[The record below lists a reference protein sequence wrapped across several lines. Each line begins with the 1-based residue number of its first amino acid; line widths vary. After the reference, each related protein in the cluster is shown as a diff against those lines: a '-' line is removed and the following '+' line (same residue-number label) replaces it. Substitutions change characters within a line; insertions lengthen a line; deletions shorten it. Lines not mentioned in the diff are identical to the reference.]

1 MTCSSCGSEVP
12 GGARFCPSCGHPVSS
27 RGDERRIVTVLFA
40 DLAGFTGFSES
51 MDPESV
57 KNLVDGCF
65 AALAADVTS
74 YGGRVDKVVGDA
86 IIALFGAPVAHEDDA
101 ERAVRAGLQMQ
112 QTIRSMSDGAAQRLE
127 LRVGINTGEVLVGAI
142 RAGGDYTAMG
152 DVVNVASRLQ
162 TMARP
167 GSVVVGETTYAGT
180 AAVVRYNDLGP
191 QLARGREEP
200 VPVWE
205 AVESLTPPGQR
216 PRRANAPLT
225 GRDEEVGLFR
235 STLAT
240 AFGRR
245 RPSLGVI
252 LGEAGVGKT
261 RLVEELSDWARAE
274 HGALVIEGRCV
285 PYGEANPWWPVAEA
299 VRQACGVDIGDP
311 SSTAEDKTLSVV
323 TDLLG
328 ADRDEEAAQIAS
340 GLLHLLGDEDA
351 LPDVDPQR
359 ARQEA
364 QRALHSLMAG
374 LARRQPL
381 VVVLSEVHWADQLV
395 LDLIGGQLDRLNGL
409 PVVLLLTAR
418 PELALQWSPPS
429 GRHNLVT
436 LRLDPLDRAA
446 ARRLAQLLIEDA
458 LPEGSDDGRSA
469 ALIEN
474 LTDRSGGNPFFL
486 EELVALIEDEATGTE
501 RPGVGGELPVTLRGI
516 VAARLDSLPVGER
529 SVLEDASVVG
539 RSGTIRSLVAMAR
552 SRGIETIDAALG
564 EVVARDLL
572 KVEATRWEF
581 RSDVVREVL
590 YEILTKSERSRRH
603 WNLASWV
610 SEVSSKAKREDEFL
624 EQVAHHF
631 AAAAALTNE
640 IGPVTGVP
648 ADAVTV
654 AVGALRRAAGWAL
667 GRELL
672 LSAVRM
678 LDRAVELIPPDATGL
693 LHPVLMDRAQARIQ
707 MRELAGARR
716 DLEVL
721 MEADAEAS
729 RATVMTLLGYLEQA
743 EGDLDKSAASLALAL
758 ELWRER
764 QDVEGEGYALRG
776 AGMTSFLSGDVVR
789 AEGQLMKALS
799 IARQLGRRRD
809 EAWALWTLSWVSFAA
824 GRLDE
829 AEDRLGESSTAF
841 RAAGDAGGDGWVKG
855 LLGYIRLTQGRRE
868 EAEALALGLVDDAG
882 DRGDRWA
889 HAMVVVLLGLL
900 RLWQGR
906 VQSAVEYGRDAHAT
920 FTAIGDNAGLL
931 RALGVLSRAL
941 AAFGQVGEARRYAE
955 DALLLSRESPKL
967 GMEPYIGQVLVTLV
981 ALHAGDWETAAA
993 ALDEIGTIAVANEVE
1008 LRVAR
1013 GLTLLQAGRPE
1024 DALAHLE
1031 VDAGPEARSGA
1042 EGPSLKGPTLG
1053 GAAPNLYATR
1063 AMTLAALGRAEPAL
1077 EAAARA
1083 VNWEPA
1089 GTYRDR
1095 VLAGLGR
1102 AFARAQLGQLHA
1114 AEEAL
1119 TDATAETGATEDR
1132 LTWAIVRLAA
1142 GRLRDAAGDPA
1153 GRGQTQAALT
1163 DLSDMEASYDGWD
1176 TVFRAAA
1183 TSVAPQDGAGA

>member
-12 GGARFCPSCGHPVSS
+12 GGARFCPSCGHPVSF
-27 RGDERRIVTVLFA
+27 RGDERRVVTVLFA

-65 AALAADVTS
+65 AALAGDVTS
-74 YGGRVDKVVGDA
+74 FGGRVDKVVGDA

-112 QTIRSMSDGAAQRLE
+112 QTIRSMSEGTAQRLE

-162 TMARP
+162 TMAQP

-180 AAVVRYNDLGP
+180 SSVVRYNDLGP

-216 PRRANAPLT
+216 PRRATAPLI
-225 GRDEEVGLFR
+225 GRDEEVGLLR
-235 STLAT
+235 STLAA

-261 RLVEELSDWARAE
+261 RLVDELSDWARAE
-274 HGALVIEGRCV
+274 HGALVLEGRCV

-311 SSTAEDKTLSVV
+311 SSTAEEKTLSMV

-328 ADRDEEAAQIAS
+328 AGRDEESIQIAS
-340 GLLHLLGDEDA
+340 GLMHLLGDEDA

-364 QRALHSLMAG
+364 QRALHSLMSG
-374 LARRQPL
+374 LAQRQPL

-418 PELALQWSPPS
+418 PELTLGWSPPS

-436 LRLDPLDRAA
+436 LRLDPLERAA

-458 LPEGSDDGRSA
+458 RPGGPTDARRSE
-469 ALIEN
+469 LIEN

-486 EELVALIEDEATGTE
+486 EELVALIEDEATGPE
-501 RPGVGGELPVTLRGI
+501 RRGVRGELPVTLRGI

-529 SVLEDASVVG
+529 SLLEDASVVG
-539 RSGTIRSLVAMAR
+539 RNGTTRSLVAMAR
-552 SRGIETIDAALG
+552 SRGIETIDGALT

-572 KVEATRWEF
+572 RVEATRWEF

-610 SEVSSKAKREDEFL
+610 SDVSSKAKREDEFL

-648 ADAVTV
+648 ADAVAV

-678 LDRAVELIPPDATGL
+678 LDRAVELITPEHADL

-721 MEADAEAS
+721 MEADAEDS
-729 RATVMTLLGYLEQA
+729 RPTVVTLLGYLEQA
-743 EGDLDKSAASLALAL
+743 EGELEKSAASLSLAL
-758 ELWRER
+758 ELWRGR
-764 QDVEGEGYALRG
+764 QDVQGEGYALRG

-789 AEGQLMKALS
+789 AEDQLMKALS

-829 AEDRLGESSTAF
+829 AEDRLGEASAGF

-906 VQSAVEYGRDAHAT
+906 VQSAVEYGRDAHST

-931 RALGVLSRAL
+931 RSLGVLCRAL
-941 AAFGQVGEARRYAE
+941 AAFGQVGEARRYAGE
-955 DALLLSRESPKL
+955 ALLLSRESPKL
-967 GMEPYIGQVLVTLV
+967 GMEPYVGQVLVTLV

-993 ALDEIGTIAVANEVE
+993 TLDEIGPIAVANEVE

-1031 VDAGPEARSGA
+1031 VEVGPEGVAV
-1042 EGPSLKGPTLG
+1042 EGPTIKGPALG

-1063 AMTLAALGRAEPAL
+1063 AMALAAAGRAEPAL

-1083 VNWEPA
+1083 VTWEPA

-1095 VLAGLGR
+1095 VLAAIGR
-1102 AFARAQLGQLHA
+1102 AFARAQLGQFDA
-1114 AEEAL
+1114 AEDAL

-1176 TVFRAAA
+1176 NVFRAAA
-1183 TSVAPQDGAGA
+1183 RGISDQDGAAG

>member
-1 MTCSSCGSEVP
+1 M
-12 GGARFCPSCGHPVSS
+12 
-27 RGDERRIVTVLFA
+27 
-40 DLAGFTGFSES
+40 
-51 MDPESV
+51 
-57 KNLVDGCF
+57 
-65 AALAADVTS
+65 
-74 YGGRVDKVVGDA
+74 GDA

-216 PRRANAPLT
+216 PRRANAPLI

-539 RSGTIRSLVAMAR
+539 RSGTIRSLAAMAR

-1024 DALAHLE
+1024 DALTHLE

-1102 AFARAQLGQLHA
+1102 AVARAQHGQLDA
-1114 AEEAL
+1114 AE
-1119 TDATAETGATEDR
+1119 
-1132 LTWAIVRLAA
+1132 
-1142 GRLRDAAGDPA
+1142 
-1153 GRGQTQAALT
+1153 
-1163 DLSDMEASYDGWD
+1163 
-1176 TVFRAAA
+1176 
-1183 TSVAPQDGAGA
+1183 